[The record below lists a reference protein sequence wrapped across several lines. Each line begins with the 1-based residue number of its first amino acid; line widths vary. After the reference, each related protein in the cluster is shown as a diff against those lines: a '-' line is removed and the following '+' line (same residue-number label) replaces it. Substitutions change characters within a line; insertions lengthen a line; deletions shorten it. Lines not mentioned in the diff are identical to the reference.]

1 MGTCV
6 IVMTVLNLDLTESVH
21 TRFNSIT
28 FHHFVL
34 LAGMSQSK
42 VSSRYTWT
50 RNHDGRG
57 KSVLEGA
64 KDTVGLSARSS
75 VFPSH
80 SPKLKSKNRVWRPDR
95 PTEKSG
101 RSQGR
106 RLSTTKAPGPST
118 KGKDRPYELSLGSS
132 ATHRRRR
139 ATGLHG
145 NRVWVPNKVATTVY
159 VEEGASTASLLPPQ
173 RVDNARQRV
182 LNKPCTN
189 VDDIVVNTSG
199 ACTVTP
205 TVSSSP
211 VCGSVSRRVAQS
223 TSVGKRKRRHGNL
236 VWRPGQAGA
245 PTVSPGRLRCTA
257 LPSKGAV
264 LRRSRGGALHAT
276 KYHWQR
282 KLSVG
287 SQSPS
292 GICYNGRFILS
303 DGIVVQVHLHL
314 SYLYIAEWISLPN

>member
-1 MGTCV
+1 
-6 IVMTVLNLDLTESVH
+6 
-21 TRFNSIT
+21 
-28 FHHFVL
+28 
-34 LAGMSQSK
+34 MSQSK

-50 RNHDGRG
+50 RNCDGRG

-64 KDTVGLSARSS
+64 KDPVGFSARSS

-80 SPKLKSKNRVWRPDR
+80 SAKLKSKNRVWRPDR
-95 PTEKSG
+95 PTEKPG

-118 KGKDRPYELSLGSS
+118 KGKDRPYELSVGSS
-132 ATHRRRR
+132 ATPRRQRV
-139 ATGLHG
+139 TGLHG
-145 NRVWVPNKVATTVY
+145 NRVWVPNKAATATAVY

-173 RVDNARQRV
+173 RVDNARQRA

-189 VDDIVVNTSG
+189 VDDVVVTTSG
-199 ACTVTP
+199 ACTATP

-211 VCGSVSRRVAQS
+211 VCGSVSGRMAQS

-245 PTVSPGRLRCTA
+245 PTVSPGRLRCAA
-257 LPSKGAV
+257 LPTRGAV
-264 LRRSRGGALHAT
+264 LRRSRDGALHAT
-276 KYHWQR
+276 KYRWQR

-292 GICYNGRFILS
+292 GIHYNGRFFILS
-303 DGIVVQVHLHL
+303 EEIVVKCICT
-314 SYLYIAEWISLPN
+314 YL